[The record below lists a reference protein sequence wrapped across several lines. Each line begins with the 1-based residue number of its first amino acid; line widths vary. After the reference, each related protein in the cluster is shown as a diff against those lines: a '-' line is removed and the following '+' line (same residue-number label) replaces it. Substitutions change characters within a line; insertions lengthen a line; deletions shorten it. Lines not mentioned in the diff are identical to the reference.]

1 MELDNIR
8 FLSDKTGAKEHTPI
22 PIAPTAQYCFKT
34 SRTNTKPSSIL
45 FEFSGGT
52 IIKSFSYINL
62 SSKHYDRNI
71 GILLFYTNATV
82 TIYGS
87 HLDTLFLALHDHKVT
102 SINEYNQKP
111 QANDEVTNM
120 QQAIVQRIEV
130 AYKDAAVDKDIEAFE
145 NKDFTQYDEVG

>member
-8 FLSDKTGAKEHTPI
+8 FLSDKTAAKERTPI
-22 PIAPTAQYCFKT
+22 PIASVAQGCFKT
-34 SRTNTKPSSIL
+34 SRTNSKPSSIL
-45 FEFSGGT
+45 FEFTGAT
-52 IIKSFSYINL
+52 IIKSFSYLNL
-62 SSKHYDRNI
+62 SSTHYDRNM

-87 HLDTLFLALHDHKVT
+87 HLDALFLALNDHKVT

-111 QANDEVTNM
+111 QTNDEVTDI

-130 AYKDAAVDKDIEAFE
+130 VYKDTAVDKDIEAFE